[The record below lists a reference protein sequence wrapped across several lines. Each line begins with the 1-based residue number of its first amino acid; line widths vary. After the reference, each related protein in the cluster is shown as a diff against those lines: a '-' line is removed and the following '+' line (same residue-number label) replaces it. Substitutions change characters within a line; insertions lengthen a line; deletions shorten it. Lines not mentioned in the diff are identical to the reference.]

1 MKAMVVRAYGAPEV
15 IRHEDVETPK
25 PGRGEV
31 LVEVHAVTVN
41 RARDTMIANGIPN
54 KPETLPLVP
63 GMDPAGRI
71 AKLGEGVTG
80 IAIGDRVDTGTWYQN
95 RCDFLDPA
103 LAWTGV
109 KLSGR
114 GCTLSALGYEALTR
128 PKSFHLRTKTQ
139 G

>member
-1 MKAMVVRAYGAPEV
+1 MHPSHHAKISPDRAAVIMDSGETVTFGELDARSNQGA
-15 IRHEDVETPK
+15 R
-25 PGRGEV
+25 
-31 LVEVHAVTVN
+31 LL
-41 RARDTMIANGIPN
+41 RASG
-54 KPETLPLVP
+54 L
-63 GMDPAGRI
+63 
-71 AKLGEGVTG
+71 
-80 IAIGDRVDTGTWYQN
+80 AIGDRVDTGTWYQN